1 MSKGGAREGAGRKPT
16 PRAAVQIR
24 MTPADYKTLKTA
36 AEAAGLKPST
46 MARKIILA
54 HLYAAAR

>member
-1 MSKGGAREGAGRKPT
+1 MHPE
-16 PRAAVQIR
+16 
-24 MTPADYKTLKTA
+24 DYEVLKAA

-54 HLYAAAR
+54 HLYAAR

>member
-1 MSKGGAREGAGRKPT
+1 MSKGGAREGAGRKPS

-24 MTPADYKTLKTA
+24 MHPEDYEALKAA
-36 AEAAGLKPST
+36 AEATGLKPST

-54 HLYAAAR
+54 HLYATR

>member
-1 MSKGGAREGAGRKPT
+1 MSKGGAREGAGRKPS

-24 MTPADYKTLKTA
+24 MHLEDYEALKAA

-54 HLYAAAR
+54 HLYATR

>member
-1 MSKGGAREGAGRKPT
+1 MSKGGAREGAGRKPS

-24 MTPADYKTLKTA
+24 MHPEDYKVLKEA
-36 AEAAGLKPST
+36 AEAAGLKTST

-54 HLYAAAR
+54 HLYATR

>member
-24 MTPADYKTLKTA
+24 MHPEDYEALKKA

-54 HLYAAAR
+54 HLYATR